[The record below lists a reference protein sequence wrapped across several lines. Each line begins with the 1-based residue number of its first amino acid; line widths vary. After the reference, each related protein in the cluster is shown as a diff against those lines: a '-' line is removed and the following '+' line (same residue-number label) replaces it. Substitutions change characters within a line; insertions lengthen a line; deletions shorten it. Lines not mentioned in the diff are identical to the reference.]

1 MNVFGGI
8 LESAYAS
15 TVYVSVCVQKNSLS
29 KRWRGIKSHLVIALF
44 TTTTT
49 TTIIIIIIINR
60 VLCGVL
66 VKRTRGK
73 L

>member
-8 LESAYAS
+8 LESAYGS
-15 TVYVSVCVQKNSLS
+15 TVYVSICVQKNSLS

-49 TTIIIIIIINR
+49 TIIIIIIINR
-60 VLCGVL
+60 VLGGVL